1 MDTTPQVKNG
11 FTRIANQILDD
22 ICQVNLSSYQSR
34 VLHFIWRKT
43 YGYGKKQDWISVSQ
57 IVEGTGIKKSHVSRT
72 KKELLLRKIVTSS
85 GNKIGFQ
92 KDSRLWQELPNQ
104 VTIKNSYQ
112 SRPEVT
118 NSGQK
123 VTNLGQKLPV
133 QGNTKDNIQKKIT
146 KDNIQKKYARLKDLD
161 DFVLQE
167 IADKYKV
174 PLPFV
179 RSKLDDM
186 TNWLE
191 AKGKRYK
198 NYKSALMNWV
208 KQDAIKIISSE
219 KRNANKQ
226 GIDARNI

>member
-22 ICQVNLSSYQSR
+22 ICRVNLSSYQSR

-167 IADKYKV
+167 IAVKYKV

-179 RSKLDDM
+179 MSKLDDM

-208 KQDAIKIISSE
+208 KKDAIKIISS
-219 KRNANKQ
+219 AKQ
-226 GIDARNI
+226 HESKYVGSTKI